1 MRESGAQDWPYDGP
15 CALCDARA
23 SALVEGDAQVI
34 LIRKG
39 AGLVLAPRRHAARWR
54 ALSASEQ
61 ATLGARIGH
70 AQALLETADTAA
82 RVTLVET
89 SGHVHLRID
98 PPVVAHGPLPGMPHE
113 RPLIS
118 GGEDALHAHLR
129 PLIDRARSVDLSVS
143 FLMASGVRLVLPHLR
158 DLLDR
163 GGRLRLLTGDYLG
176 VTEPAALRLISDLE
190 GERRLHVFRAAQ
202 IPFHPKAW
210 MFSFAGEGGALIVGS
225 SNLSRSALTDGIE
238 WNLRHVD
245 PVDPA
250 PLLAARAAFE
260 ALLARPEVI
269 ELTPAWID
277 GYEDRRTAP
286 HPAISGAPEEPT
298 EAAPIPHEVQADALA
313 ALRATRAK
321 GYGAGLVVLATGLGK
336 TFLAAFDSV
345 TARRVLFVA
354 HREEILTQAIAA
366 FRAVRPRA
374 RLGRYSG
381 AERDAEADIVFA
393 SVQTLARNAHLTRFD
408 PRAFDYIVVDEFH
421 HAAAAT
427 YRRIIDHFQPGF
439 LLGLTATPDR
449 SDGGDL
455 LGLCEENLVYECDLW
470 SGIDRQLVAPFH
482 YFGVPDPVEYTRIRW
497 RNGRFEEAALT
508 EAVATRTS
516 AENALEQLAKRGG
529 RRSIGFCVSRRHA
542 DFMAEFAQGRGL
554 RAVAVHSGDTSAPR
568 ASALKALE
576 DGDLD
581 IVFAVD
587 MFNEGIDIP
596 SIDTVLML
604 RPTESPV
611 IWLQQLGRGLRRSAN
626 KTHLTVIDYIGNH
639 RIFLTKLRALL
650 RVDAGDGA
658 LRLAL
663 ERLNDRLIQFPAG
676 CEVTYD
682 LQALDILRSLV
693 RQPRDGEELAAFY
706 RDFRERHGTRP
717 TACEM
722 QHAEFNPGRT
732 GHAGWIGFVAD
743 MGDLSEGQRAI
754 WNAHRA
760 LLDEI
765 ETTRMTRS
773 YKMLVLRAMID
784 GGAFPGRIALADLVE
799 RVARLARRNPRIKAD
814 LSVDP
819 DDTPRL
825 RAVLMQQPLKIL
837 AATEWFRLGPDTF
850 ETSFAETE
858 DTTLSALAS
867 ELVDWRLLRYLKS
880 RGRDEVYALA
890 EAKSLAE
897 AAEHAAPAPIAPG
910 RGLTLWQEYQRDQ
923 IAPHFGAVFDA
934 GTWNAG
940 VVMQR
945 DMRAMILLVTMDK
958 GSMSVGGHSADRFA
972 SPTRLV
978 WQTQTSIRRDDARAR
993 IICGAEP
1000 GWTVHL
1006 FLRKA
1011 KLRDGRAGPFR
1022 YAGPVRFAG
1031 WEGDAPITV
1040 QWDLVEPVPRHLL
1053 ALYGVGLSGAEPGS
1067 LRGRSAS
1074 TSTSSAG
1081 DGEE

>member
-1 MRESGAQDWPYDGP
+1 MPPGSRVGNVGEFSGDEDVTGGSGALDGSEDGR
-15 CALCDARA
+15 CNLCDAA
-23 SALVEGDAQVI
+23 AGAIVECDAQVI
-34 LIRKG
+34 LIRYG
-39 AGLVLAPRRHAARWR
+39 AGFALAPRRHVARWR
-54 ALSASEQ
+54 DTSPAEQ
-61 ATLGARIGH
+61 AALAARIGA
-70 AQALLETADTAA
+70 AQEVLEAAGPTA

-89 SGHVHLRID
+89 GDHVHLRID
-98 PPVVAHGPLPGMPHE
+98 PPLAAPGPLPGMPHDL
-113 RPLIS
+113 PLIS

-129 PLIDRARSVDLSVS
+129 PLIDRARAVDLSVS
-143 FLMASGVRLVLPHLR
+143 FLMTSGVRLILPHLR

-163 GGRLRLLTGDYLG
+163 GGQLRLLTGDYLG
-176 VTEPAALRLISDLE
+176 VTEPAALRLITDLE
-190 GERRLHVFRAAQ
+190 GERQLHVFQAAQ

-210 MFSFAGEGGALIVGS
+210 MFTFAGDGGALIVGS

-260 ALLARPEVI
+260 ALLARSEVT

-277 GYEDRRTAP
+277 AYEERRIAP
-286 HPAISGAPEEPT
+286 PPAITGAPVETPET
-298 EAAPIPHEVQADALA
+298 APIPHEVQAEALA

-336 TFLAAFDSV
+336 TFLAAFDSA
-345 TARRVLFVA
+345 TAARILFVA
-354 HREEILTQAIAA
+354 HREEILTQAMAA

-381 AERDAEADIVFA
+381 EEKDAEADIVFA
-393 SVQTLARNAHLTRFD
+393 SVQTLSGNAHLTRFE

-449 SDGGDL
+449 TDGGDL

-470 SGIDRQLVAPFH
+470 SGIDRGLLAPFH
-482 YFGVPDPVEYTRIRW
+482 YFGVPDPVEYAQIPW
-497 RNGRFEEAALT
+497 RSGRFEEAALT
-508 EAVATRTS
+508 EAVATQAR

-529 RRSIGFCVSRRHA
+529 KKTIGFCVSRRHA
-542 DFMAEFAQGRGL
+542 DFMAHCAQGRGR

-587 MFNEGIDIP
+587 MFNEGVDVP
-596 SIDTVLML
+596 SIDTVMML

-611 IWLQQLGRGLRRSAN
+611 IWLQQLGRGLRRSAK
-626 KTHLTVIDYIGNH
+626 KTHLAVIDYIGNH
-639 RIFLTKLRALL
+639 RIFLTKFRTLL
-650 RVDAGDGA
+650 KLGAGDGA

-663 ERLNDRLIQFPAG
+663 ERLNDKLIQFPAG

-682 LQALDILRSLV
+682 LQALDILRSLI

-717 TACEM
+717 TASEV
-722 QHAEFNPGRT
+722 QHAGFNPART
-732 GHAGWIGFVAD
+732 GHAGWLGFVAD
-743 MGDLSEGQRAI
+743 MGDMSEAQRAA
-754 WNAHRA
+754 WTAHRA

-773 YKMLVLRAMID
+773 YKMLVIRAMIEAQ
-784 GGAFPGRIALADLVE
+784 AFPGQIALTDMVE
-799 RVARLARRNPRIKAD
+799 RVARLARRNPQITAD

-819 DDTPRL
+819 NDTHRL

-837 AATEWFRLGPDTF
+837 AETEWFHLGPGTF
-850 ETSFAETE
+850 ETTFAEAENTALAE
-858 DTTLSALAS
+858 LAS
-867 ELVDWRLLRYLKS
+867 ELVDWRLVRYLQA
-880 RGRDEVYALA
+880 RDVVYEMPEVA
-890 EAKSLAE
+890 SLAE
-897 AAEHAAPAPIAPG
+897 AAEEAAPQLIDPTKS
-910 RGLTLWQEYQRDQ
+910 LTLWQEYQRDQ
-923 IAPHFGAVFDA
+923 IAPHFGALFNT
-934 GTWNAG
+934 GSWNAG
-940 VVMQR
+940 IVVLTG
-945 DMRAMILLVTMDK
+945 MRAMILLVTMDK
-958 GSMSVGGHSADRFA
+958 GSMSVGGHYADQFA
-972 SPTRLV
+972 SPTRFV
-978 WQTQTSIRRDDARAR
+978 WQTQTSTRRDDRR
-993 IICGAEP
+993 GQILSGAEP

-1006 FLRKA
+1006 FLRKS
-1011 KLRDGRAGPFR
+1011 KLRDGRAAPFR
-1022 YAGPVRFAG
+1022 YAGTVRFAG
-1031 WEGDAPITV
+1031 WEGEAPITV
-1040 QWDLVEPVPRHLL
+1040 QWDLAEPVPKHLRD
-1053 ALYGVGLSGAEPGS
+1053 LYGVGE
-1067 LRGRSAS
+1067 
-1074 TSTSSAG
+1074 
-1081 DGEE
+1081 